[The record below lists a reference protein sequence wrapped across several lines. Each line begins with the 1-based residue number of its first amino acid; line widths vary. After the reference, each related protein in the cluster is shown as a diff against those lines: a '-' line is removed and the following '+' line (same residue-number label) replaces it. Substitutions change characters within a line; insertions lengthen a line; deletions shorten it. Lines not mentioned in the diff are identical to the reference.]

1 VSYFVVVFS
10 LYDFSC
16 GFPPDDR
23 PGHLARNVDVIMGVL
38 GGGDAKKK
46 KRRGRGIDDDNNED
60 HHHYHRKEDDEDK
73 VDWGSV
79 LLKEIIAEEGA
90 RIAMESCNMVEGL
103 DCASAFN
110 CI

>member
-1 VSYFVVVFS
+1 MLLFFS

-16 GFPPDDR
+16 DLPPDDC
-23 PGHLARNVDVIMGVL
+23 PGHLVRNGDVIMGVL
-38 GGGDAKKK
+38 GGGGAKKK
-46 KRRGRGIDDDNNED
+46 KRRGRGIDDDNDED
-60 HHHYHRKEDDEDK
+60 HHHYHCKEDDEDK

-79 LLKEIIAEEGA
+79 LLEEMIAKEGA
-90 RIAMESCNMVEGL
+90 RIAMESRGVVEGL